1 MRLLAPDVRRVA
13 IGQRLGKYLPSS
25 IAASAR
31 EAKNALNSDSI
42 IQLSGDGGGSG
53 SVIEGSFRYMNV
65 GERAS
70 TSVVRGIC
78 FAIGIKEGAGV
89 DTIVGIAVNALTV
102 VLMLCIFGAC
112 LKLSLY
118 WSSLLITSVREHQ
131 TRLSEKKRERK
142 RTAKSNAKSH
152 LRSGPFEYQARMK
165 EGEEEEKRG
174 KRMLWVAI

>member
-53 SVIEGSFRYMNV
+53 SMIEGSFRYMNV

-78 FAIGIKEGAGV
+78 FAMGIKEGAGV

-118 WSSLLITSVREHQ
+118 WSSLLITSVREH
-131 TRLSEKKRERK
+131 
-142 RTAKSNAKSH
+142 
-152 LRSGPFEYQARMK
+152 
-165 EGEEEEKRG
+165 
-174 KRMLWVAI
+174 